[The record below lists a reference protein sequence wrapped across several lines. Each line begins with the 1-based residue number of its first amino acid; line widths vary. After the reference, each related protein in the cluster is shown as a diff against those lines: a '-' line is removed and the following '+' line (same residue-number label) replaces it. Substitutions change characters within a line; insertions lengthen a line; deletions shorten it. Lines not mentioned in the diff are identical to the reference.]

1 MLKVSGCLLLI
12 HLPIWCKRHINQKE
26 CVVDRPKL
34 GKWHVVCECI
44 INENTDRSLDSL
56 WQRMNEVTRATKHQV
71 KSSSLLSFF
80 FFAYCLPCFHFL
92 QFPSN
97 GMFEA
102 QEMSIVPGVPYRHNI
117 DVIFHQPISSLFNK
131 HLILRI
137 TQRLSSKNIIYHAC
151 SVHYLRVA
159 SPHP

>member
-1 MLKVSGCLLLI
+1 
-12 HLPIWCKRHINQKE
+12 
-26 CVVDRPKL
+26 
-34 GKWHVVCECI
+34 
-44 INENTDRSLDSL
+44 
-56 WQRMNEVTRATKHQV
+56 
-71 KSSSLLSFF
+71 
-80 FFAYCLPCFHFL
+80 
-92 QFPSN
+92 
-97 GMFEA
+97 MFEA